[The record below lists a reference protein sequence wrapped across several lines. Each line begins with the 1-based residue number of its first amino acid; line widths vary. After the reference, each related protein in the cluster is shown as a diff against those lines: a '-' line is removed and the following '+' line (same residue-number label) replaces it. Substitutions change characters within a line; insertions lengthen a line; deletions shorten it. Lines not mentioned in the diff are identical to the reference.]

1 MARIAFLTDLPKDSG
16 AGSYAVELQKM
27 IPDTFA
33 IDYLYFYYDQRTLV
47 LEGQKESWVL
57 AMTQLLRY

>member
-1 MARIAFLTDLPKDSG
+1 
-16 AGSYAVELQKM
+16 M

-33 IDYLYFYYDQRTLV
+33 IDYLYFYYDQGTLV

>member
-27 IPDTFA
+27 NPDTFA
-33 IDYLYFYYDQRTLV
+33 IDYPYCDKDQRTLV
-47 LEGQKESWVL
+47 LEGQKDKWVL